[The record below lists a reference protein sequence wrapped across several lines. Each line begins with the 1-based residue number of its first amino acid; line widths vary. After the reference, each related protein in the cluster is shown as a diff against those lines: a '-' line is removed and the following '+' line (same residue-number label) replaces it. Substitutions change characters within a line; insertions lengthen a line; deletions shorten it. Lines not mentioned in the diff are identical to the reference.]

1 MEKRTFLSLLCHFV
15 VFIACTYPSSSIL
28 LNDRSFEISNLPS
41 SRAEKLIRE
50 LNLFPK
56 LDVNVIDVGDSPLA
70 SSEEVPSIVE
80 RSFRFPNIVSHSDD
94 GASVEDLGHR
104 AGYYKLPKSQ
114 GARMFYFF
122 FESRKKKKDAPV
134 VIWLTGGPGCSSELA
149 MFYENGPFKIDK
161 NMSLVWNEYGW
172 DQVSNL
178 LYVDQPVGTG
188 FSYTTDKS
196 DIRHDEKGVSDDLYD
211 FLQAFFAE
219 HPKLTDN
226 DFYITGESYAGHYI
240 PAFAARGFAI
250 GNGLTNP
257 ALQYPAYPDYALE
270 MGLITQSEHDRL
282 KKIVPLCELSIK
294 LCGTD
299 GTVSCLASYLVCNTL
314 FSGVIN
320 HAGGVNYYDIRKK
333 CEGSL
338 CYDFSD
344 MEKFLNLQSVRK
356 SLGVGDIEF
365 VSCSTSVYQAMLQ
378 DWMRNLEVGIPTLLE
393 DGINL
398 LVYAGEYDLI
408 CNWLGNSRWV
418 NAMEWS
424 GQENFKAT
432 NEVPFVVDGK
442 EAGKL
447 KSYGQLSFLK
457 VHDAGH
463 MVPMDQ
469 PEAALKMLKRWMENS
484 LSGGDDDD
492 VATTITEGDDLVA
505 QITGQSCLCLVI
517 QTILSIHQPLSDS
530 SSFNIHQPPSSA
542 SPQLHCPPP
551 KPNSPPPPS
560 AIPVCSAEVVS
571 PRRRDEL
578 ARIDESW
585 AVARFDSL
593 PHVVHILTS
602 KDRETDVLLLKEQSD
617 VVEEVVDEVVHAY
630 HGGFNKAIQNYSQ
643 ILRLF
648 SESTEKLGDLKHDLA
663 DAKRSLGTRNKQLHQ
678 LWYRSVTLRHIIALL
693 DQIEGIAKVPS
704 RIEKLIA
711 DKQFYAAIQ
720 VYLQSSLMLER
731 EGLQTVGAL
740 QDVRSELTKLRGALF
755 FKILDD
761 LHAHLYNRGEYSSVA
776 SSIYERDDDVPTTT
790 AVAASRM
797 SSQPL
802 SRRTRTL
809 KGDSQFVV
817 RGLTNGSHRTSS
829 IEEGSSFD
837 GHDEEDSV
845 EHDEATDSKLLS
857 HQLTPWLSDSTPDEF
872 IEAVR
877 KSDDPLH
884 VKYLQTLVQCL
895 CMLGKVAAAGA
906 IICQKLRPTIHE
918 IIISKIKA
926 HMETRNLSK
935 SACSQGDQTVAAG
948 LHFIKGQPE
957 AYRLS
962 KEKPQNR
969 ISNSGTHLAVS
980 PVSPLMVPGG
990 KAQAAAKDLLDS
1002 ILDTIVKIFENHVVI
1017 GELLE
1022 LKASQH
1028 DINTPKSLPTNVNW
1042 NTDSEASQ
1050 VTGGYTISYPLTV
1063 LQSECQQLICEILRA
1078 TPEAA
1083 SADAVA
1089 QTAKVAKKASKK
1101 DKRQDCRNAPE
1112 DGLTFTFRFTDA
1124 TVSIS
1129 NQGADLIRQGWGKKA
1144 PNSSQEGYGSAAVL
1158 PEQGIYLAASIYR
1171 PVLQFTDKITSMLPK
1186 KHSQLVIDGLLTFT
1200 ENFVKDHL
1208 LPTMFVDYR
1217 KGVQQAIS
1225 SAAAFRPRAHTTTY
1239 TPTVE
1244 KGRPILQG
1252 LLAIDLLAKEVLGWA
1267 QAMPKFSTDL
1277 VKYVQT
1283 FLERTF
1289 ERCRTSYMEAVLEKL
1304 SYRLIGRHDI
1314 EKLMRLDPASA
1325 CLPALLGHSVS
1336 HSEAVGSDVELCEL
1350 FLSLPSIKQ
1359 DSLIRDDNKL
1369 ILLASLSDSLE
1380 YVADSIERL
1389 GQAVPRAA
1397 SQSED
1402 NSRNQA
1408 TSPRNLA
1415 SFADEYRKLA
1425 TDCLKVLR
1433 VEMQLETV
1441 FHLQEMTNREYLE
1454 DEDAEEPDDF
1464 VISLTSQITRRDEG
1478 MAPFISGEKRNY
1490 VFGGICGIAATA
1502 SIKALAEMRSINLFG
1517 VQQICRNTIALE
1529 QAMAAIP
1536 YVDGES
1542 VQQNLDRV
1550 RTYFELLNMPFEA
1563 LLAFIAEHDQMF
1575 TPTEYSNLLKVNVP
1589 GRDTPTDAQSRLSE
1603 ILSH

>member
-1 MEKRTFLSLLCHFV
+1 MGIF
-15 VFIACTYPSSSIL
+15 
-28 LNDRSFEISNLPS
+28 DGLP
-41 SRAEKLIRE
+41 
-50 LNLFPK
+50 
-56 LDVNVIDVGDSPLA
+56 
-70 SSEEVPSIVE
+70 VPS
-80 RSFRFPNIVSHSDD
+80 
-94 GASVEDLGHR
+94 
-104 AGYYKLPKSQ
+104 
-114 GARMFYFF
+114 
-122 FESRKKKKDAPV
+122 
-134 VIWLTGGPGCSSELA
+134 
-149 MFYENGPFKIDK
+149 
-161 NMSLVWNEYGW
+161 
-172 DQVSNL
+172 
-178 LYVDQPVGTG
+178 
-188 FSYTTDKS
+188 DKS
-196 DIRHDEKGVSDDLYD
+196 
-211 FLQAFFAE
+211 
-219 HPKLTDN
+219 
-226 DFYITGESYAGHYI
+226 
-240 PAFAARGFAI
+240 
-250 GNGLTNP
+250 
-257 ALQYPAYPDYALE
+257 
-270 MGLITQSEHDRL
+270 
-282 KKIVPLCELSIK
+282 
-294 LCGTD
+294 
-299 GTVSCLASYLVCNTL
+299 YL
-314 FSGVIN
+314 
-320 HAGGVNYYDIRKK
+320 
-333 CEGSL
+333 
-338 CYDFSD
+338 
-344 MEKFLNLQSVRK
+344 
-356 SLGVGDIEF
+356 
-365 VSCSTSVYQAMLQ
+365 
-378 DWMRNLEVGIPTLLE
+378 
-393 DGINL
+393 
-398 LVYAGEYDLI
+398 
-408 CNWLGNSRWV
+408 
-418 NAMEWS
+418 
-424 GQENFKAT
+424 
-432 NEVPFVVDGK
+432 
-442 EAGKL
+442 
-447 KSYGQLSFLK
+447 
-457 VHDAGH
+457 
-463 MVPMDQ
+463 
-469 PEAALKMLKRWMENS
+469 
-484 LSGGDDDD
+484 
-492 VATTITEGDDLVA
+492 
-505 QITGQSCLCLVI
+505 
-517 QTILSIHQPLSDS
+517 
-530 SSFNIHQPPSSA
+530 
-542 SPQLHCPPP
+542 
-551 KPNSPPPPS
+551 
-560 AIPVCSAEVVS
+560 
-571 PRRRDEL
+571 RDEL

-663 DAKRSLGTRNKQLHQ
+663 EAKRSLGTRNKQLHQ

-809 KGDSQFVV
+809 KGDSQFGV
-817 RGLTNGSHRTSS
+817 RGLTNGSHRASS
-829 IEEGSSFD
+829 VEESSSFD
-837 GHDEEDSV
+837 GHDEEESV
-845 EHDEATDSKLLS
+845 DHDEATNSKLSS
-857 HQLTPWLSDSTPDEF
+857 HHLPPWLSDSTPDEF

-906 IICQKLRPTIHE
+906 IICGLIPFVNFSLMLSLDILDQMYIQKLRPTIHE

-926 HMETRNLSK
+926 HKETRNLSK
-935 SACSQGDQTVAAG
+935 SVCSQGDRTVAAG
-948 LHFIKGQPE
+948 LHFVKGQSE
-957 AYRLS
+957 AYILS
-962 KEKPQNR
+962 KEKPQNG

-1017 GELLE
+1017 GELFE

-1083 SADAVA
+1083 SADAAA
-1089 QTAKVAKKASKK
+1089 QTAKVLFRSLVKWSA
-1101 DKRQDCRNAPE
+1101 DENAPE
-1112 DGLTFTFRFTDA
+1112 DGITFTFRFTDA

-1144 PNSSQEGYGSAAVL
+1144 PNSAHEGYGSAAVL

-1186 KHSQLVIDGLLTFT
+1186 KHSQLVNDGLLTFT

-1225 SAAAFRPRAHTTTY
+1225 SAAAFRPRAHSTTY

-1267 QAMPKFSTDL
+1267 QAMPKFATDL

-1289 ERCRTSYMEAVLEKL
+1289 ERCRTSYMEAVLKKL

-1314 EKLMRLDPASA
+1314 ERLMRLDPASA

-1336 HSEAVGSDVELCEL
+1336 QSEAIGSDVELCEL

-1359 DSLIRDDNKL
+1359 DNLIRDDNKL

-1397 SQSED
+1397 SQGED

-1441 FHLQEMTNREYLE
+1441 FHLQEMKNREYLE
-1454 DEDAEEPDDF
+1454 DDDAEEPDDF

-1490 VFGGICGIAATA
+1490 VFGGICGIAANA
-1502 SIKALAEMRSINLFG
+1502 SIKALADMRSINLFG

-1536 YVDGES
+1536 YIDGES

-1563 LLAFIAEHDQMF
+1563 LLSFIAEHDQMF

-1589 GRDTPTDAQSRLSE
+1589 GRDTPSDAQSRLSE
-1603 ILSH
+1603 ILSQ

>member
-1 MEKRTFLSLLCHFV
+1 MGTF
-15 VFIACTYPSSSIL
+15 
-28 LNDRSFEISNLPS
+28 DGLP
-41 SRAEKLIRE
+41 
-50 LNLFPK
+50 
-56 LDVNVIDVGDSPLA
+56 
-70 SSEEVPSIVE
+70 VPS
-80 RSFRFPNIVSHSDD
+80 
-94 GASVEDLGHR
+94 
-104 AGYYKLPKSQ
+104 
-114 GARMFYFF
+114 
-122 FESRKKKKDAPV
+122 
-134 VIWLTGGPGCSSELA
+134 
-149 MFYENGPFKIDK
+149 DK
-161 NMSLVWNEYGW
+161 
-172 DQVSNL
+172 
-178 LYVDQPVGTG
+178 T
-188 FSYTTDKS
+188 
-196 DIRHDEKGVSDDLYD
+196 
-211 FLQAFFAE
+211 
-219 HPKLTDN
+219 
-226 DFYITGESYAGHYI
+226 
-240 PAFAARGFAI
+240 
-250 GNGLTNP
+250 
-257 ALQYPAYPDYALE
+257 
-270 MGLITQSEHDRL
+270 
-282 KKIVPLCELSIK
+282 
-294 LCGTD
+294 
-299 GTVSCLASYLVCNTL
+299 YL
-314 FSGVIN
+314 
-320 HAGGVNYYDIRKK
+320 R
-333 CEGSL
+333 E
-338 CYDFSD
+338 
-344 MEKFLNLQSVRK
+344 
-356 SLGVGDIEF
+356 
-365 VSCSTSVYQAMLQ
+365 
-378 DWMRNLEVGIPTLLE
+378 
-393 DGINL
+393 
-398 LVYAGEYDLI
+398 
-408 CNWLGNSRWV
+408 
-418 NAMEWS
+418 
-424 GQENFKAT
+424 
-432 NEVPFVVDGK
+432 
-442 EAGKL
+442 
-447 KSYGQLSFLK
+447 
-457 VHDAGH
+457 
-463 MVPMDQ
+463 
-469 PEAALKMLKRWMENS
+469 
-484 LSGGDDDD
+484 
-492 VATTITEGDDLVA
+492 
-505 QITGQSCLCLVI
+505 
-517 QTILSIHQPLSDS
+517 
-530 SSFNIHQPPSSA
+530 
-542 SPQLHCPPP
+542 
-551 KPNSPPPPS
+551 
-560 AIPVCSAEVVS
+560 
-571 PRRRDEL
+571 EL

-585 AVARFDSL
+585 VAARFDSL

-602 KDRETDVLLLKEQSD
+602 KDRETDILLLREQSD

-648 SESTEKLGDLKHDLA
+648 SESTDKIGDLKHDLA
-663 DAKRSLGTRNKQLHQ
+663 EAKRSLGTRNKQLHQ
-678 LWYRSVTLRHIIALL
+678 LWYRSVTLRHIISLL

-731 EGLQTVGAL
+731 EGLQTVVGAL
-740 QDVRSELTKLRGALF
+740 QDVRSELAKLRGALF

-776 SSIYERDDDVPTTT
+776 SSIYERDDEVPTTT

-809 KGDSQFVV
+809 KGDSQFGV
-817 RGLTNGSHRTSS
+817 RGLTNGSHRTAST
-829 IEEGSSFD
+829 EEGSSFD

-845 EHDEATDSKLLS
+845 EHEEATGDGQTIRNGTDSKLLS
-857 HQLTPWLSDSTPDEF
+857 YQLPPWLSDSSPDEF

-906 IICQKLRPTIHE
+906 IICQRLRPTIHE

-926 HMETRNLSK
+926 HMETKNLSK
-935 SACSQGDQTVAAG
+935 SACSQGDRTGAAG
-948 LHFIKGQPE
+948 LHFIKGQSE

-962 KEKPQNR
+962 KDKPQNGT
-969 ISNSGTHLAVS
+969 SNSGTHLAVS
-980 PVSPLMVPGG
+980 PVSPLMAPGG

-1002 ILDTIVKIFENHVVI
+1002 ILDTIVKIFENHVVV

-1022 LKASQH
+1022 LRASQH
-1028 DINTPKSLPTNVNW
+1028 DINTPKSLPTDVNW
-1042 NTDSEASQ
+1042 NADSEASQ
-1050 VTGGYTISYPLTV
+1050 ATGGYTISFPLTV

-1083 SADAVA
+1083 SADAAA
-1089 QTAKVAKKASKK
+1089 QTAKLAKKAPKK
-1101 DKRQDCRNAPE
+1101 DKRQALLSALVKWSVEEDASE
-1112 DGLTFTFRFTDA
+1112 DGVTFTFRFTDA

-1129 NQGADLIRQGWGKKA
+1129 NQAGADLIRQGWGKRA

-1158 PEQGIYLAASIYR
+1158 PEQGMYLAASIYR

-1186 KHSQLVIDGLLTFT
+1186 KHSQLVNDGLLTFT

-1252 LLAIDLLAKEVLGWA
+1252 LLAIELLAKEVLGWA
-1267 QAMPKFSTDL
+1267 QAMPKFATDL

-1289 ERCRTSYMEAVLEKL
+1289 ERCRTAYMEAVLEKL

-1314 EKLMRLDPASA
+1314 ERLMRLDTGSA
-1325 CLPALLGHSVS
+1325 CLPSQLGHSVS
-1336 HSEAVGSDVELCEL
+1336 HSEAVGSEVELCEL
-1350 FLSLPSIKQ
+1350 FLNLPSIKQ
-1359 DSLIRDDNKL
+1359 DNLIRDDNKL

-1397 SQSED
+1397 SQAEG

-1490 VFGGICGIAATA
+1490 VFGGICGIAASA
-1502 SIKALAEMRSINLFG
+1502 SIKALADMRSINLFG

-1536 YVDGES
+1536 YVDGDS

-1550 RTYFELLNMPFEA
+1550 RTYYELLNMPFEA

-1589 GRDTPTDAQSRLSE
+1589 GRDTPSDAQIRLSE